1 MIYAQRAI
9 GLKTGMIFA
18 NPVPKDKEADPE
30 KVKAAIEQAHQ
41 ECTEKDIKGA
51 LITPYMLK
59 KINEITDGNSSAANI
74 ELVKNN
80 VALGAR
86 IAIALC
92 KLNQK

>member
-1 MIYAQRAI
+1 M
-9 GLKTGMIFA
+9 
-18 NPVPKDKEADPE
+18 
-30 KVKAAIEQAHQ
+30 
-41 ECTEKDIKGA
+41 EKDIKGA

-80 VALGAR
+80 VALGAH